1 MYIMILIIWDT
12 NTRLLQKFICF
23 QGYVPVSP
31 VVVCITL
38 DDCTAQCLR
47 VHMAT
52 CLTAQNM
59 GSFEFAFFFF
69 ILEAIMT
76 ETLLRVWLISV

>member
-1 MYIMILIIWDT
+1 
-12 NTRLLQKFICF
+12 
-23 QGYVPVSP
+23 
-31 VVVCITL
+31 
-38 DDCTAQCLR
+38 
-47 VHMAT
+47 
-52 CLTAQNM
+52 M

>member
-1 MYIMILIIWDT
+1 
-12 NTRLLQKFICF
+12 
-23 QGYVPVSP
+23 VSP

-76 ETLLRVWLISV
+76 ETLLRV